1 MKETIPAL
9 ALCSSI
15 YLLDFCFYVYLAN
28 HYANCDLE
36 PEEFGVTSVMIGLFA
51 FVHFM
56 GFQCGLGNIIGI
68 KNSYCRKF
76 REKAMKSN
84 TFVCELWSMTLS
96 NQYLTYNLS
105 IPIRSFCCKYIYFW
119 LQLFAWSI
127 FYFTASGFFNVVI
140 RQGSSSKRCC
150 CHGSLEGK
158 TGLESKE
165 SCCGQEFSQILHQSH
180 LSRHHGRN
188 WRSSTATISSNVQ
201 TI

>member
-1 MKETIPAL
+1 MHLYIIVISDGTFFFGLWNRNFGFAIFYFSTHLCLDFVFLLALMKETIPAL

-15 YLLDFCFYVYLAN
+15 YLLDFCFYVYLAI

-84 TFVCELWSMTLS
+84 TFVCEL
-96 NQYLTYNLS
+96 
-105 IPIRSFCCKYIYFW
+105 
-119 LQLFAWSI
+119 
-127 FYFTASGFFNVVI
+127 
-140 RQGSSSKRCC
+140 
-150 CHGSLEGK
+150 
-158 TGLESKE
+158 
-165 SCCGQEFSQILHQSH
+165 
-180 LSRHHGRN
+180 
-188 WRSSTATISSNVQ
+188 
-201 TI
+201 